1 MTKQEFLRLV
11 HRFPVAAAVKSNDDM
26 QMALESDA
34 LLLFILKGDAFQI
47 APFVAQAHQKG
58 KGLVVHVDLISGIGK
73 DRAGI
78 QYLHEIGVDA
88 IITSRSQLVAAG
100 RAEGLVMIQR
110 LLLVDDSALETG
122 VRTISRAAP
131 DFVEVLPG
139 IIFPEI
145 ASTLR
150 QVLPGPF
157 IAGGFIRDATEVAR
171 VKAAGAVLSSSSTYA
186 LWNRTSHQIL
196 VIGESNR

>member
-1 MTKQEFLRLV
+1 MTKQEFLRLA

-26 QMALESDA
+26 QVALESDA
-34 LLLFILKGDAFQI
+34 LLLFMLKGDAFQI
-47 APFVAQAHQKG
+47 ASYVVQAHQKG
-58 KGLVVHVDLISGIGK
+58 KGIVVHVDLVSGIGK

-88 IITSRSQLVAAG
+88 IITSRSQLVSAG

-110 LLLVDDSALETG
+110 LLLVDDSAMETG

-145 ASTLR
+145 ASTLQ

-157 IAGGFIRDATEVAR
+157 IAGGFIRDVTEVAR

-186 LWNRTSHQIL
+186 LWNRTSH
-196 VIGESNR
+196 